1 MQAYNII
8 DIKKNSLVFTQQKVK
23 SNNYNNLLPFISICC
38 RIKIMSYTS
47 SCILS
52 YQKVQKYEI
61 VSTVAPSMNSLSNCV
76 VHKQTQ
82 GVFTA
87 NFKSWYLCLNR
98 IAIL

>member
-1 MQAYNII
+1 MQVYNII

-38 RIKIMSYTS
+38 RIKIMSYIS

-61 VSTVAPSMNSLSNCV
+61 VSTVAPSMNSLSNCLYINK
-76 VHKQTQ
+76 HEAFSRQI
-82 GVFTA
+82 
-87 NFKSWYLCLNR
+87 LNPD
-98 IAIL
+98 ICV